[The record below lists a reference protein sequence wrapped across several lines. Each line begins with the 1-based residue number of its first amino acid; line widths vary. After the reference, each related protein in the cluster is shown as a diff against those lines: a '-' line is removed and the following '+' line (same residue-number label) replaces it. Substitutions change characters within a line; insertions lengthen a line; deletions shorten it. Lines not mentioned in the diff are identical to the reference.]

1 MQGMIGLDW
10 GTTQL
15 RAMLF
20 DGGGAVLE
28 TRRRPW
34 GIRQLPEGGFD
45 AALAS
50 ICAGWPNAP
59 ILAAGMVGS
68 RQGWRETA
76 YVDTPASL
84 DALAAGIV
92 TVRGTDGREV
102 AIVPGVRDG
111 CGPDMMRGEETQVF
125 GVLDGYPP
133 PLRDTCMLLP
143 GTHSKWVQVR
153 DRRIVRITTM
163 MTGELYALLRGHSI
177 LGAGIPGAPVPPQQ
191 TQSFEATT
199 FEAGVRTARH
209 SGGAGA
215 LTRLFSTRALMLD
228 GRLAPAA
235 IPDYLSG
242 LLIGEE
248 LRGARASGWLNG
260 RNAPLLV
267 GDEALCARY
276 SRAIALFDL
285 PQPVAIADA
294 SARGLWRIA
303 SAAALTNGSAMTC
316 GEP

>member
-1 MQGMIGLDW
+1 MQRLIGLDW

-20 DGGGAVLE
+20 DGAGVVQE
-28 TRRRPW
+28 TRRQPW

-59 ILAAGMVGS
+59 ILATGMVGS

-76 YVDTPASL
+76 YVDTPANL

-92 TVRGTDGREV
+92 MVRDKEGREI

-111 CGPDMMRGEETQVF
+111 SGPDMMRGEETQVF
-125 GVLDGYPP
+125 GVLDSYPQT
-133 PLRDTCMLLP
+133 LRDTCMVLP

-153 DRRIVRITTM
+153 DRRIIRVTTM

-177 LGAGIPGAPVPPQQ
+177 LGAGVPVASGSPQEAPLFN
-191 TQSFEATT
+191 TAA
-199 FEAGVRTARH
+199 FEAGVRAARH
-209 SGGAGA
+209 SGSAGA

-228 GRLAPAA
+228 GRLAPDA

-248 LRGARASGWLNG
+248 LRGARAAGWLNA

-276 SRAIALFDL
+276 SLGITLFDL

-303 SAAALTNGSAMTC
+303 SAARLADGPALTY

>member
-1 MQGMIGLDW
+1 MQRLIGLDW

-20 DGGGAVLE
+20 DGGGGVQE
-28 TRRRPW
+28 TRRQPW

-50 ICAGWPNAP
+50 ICVGWPKAP

-76 YVDTPASL
+76 YVDTPAGL
-84 DALAAGIV
+84 DALAAGIL
-92 TVRGTDGREV
+92 TVRSSDDREI

-111 CGPDMMRGEETQVF
+111 SGPDMMRGEETQVF
-125 GVLDGYPP
+125 GVLDSHPP
-133 PLRDTCMLLP
+133 SLRDTCMLLP

-153 DRRIVRITTM
+153 DRRIVRIATM

-177 LGAGIPGAPVPPQQ
+177 LGAGIPDAPAVSPETP
-191 TQSFEATT
+191 SFDTAA
-199 FEAGVRTARH
+199 FETGVRTARH
-209 SGGAGA
+209 SGSAGA

-228 GRLAPAA
+228 GRLAPSA

-248 LRGARASGWLNG
+248 LRGARAAGWLNAG
-260 RNAPLLV
+260 NAPLLV

-276 SRAIALFDL
+276 SCAIALFDL

-303 SAAALTNGSAMTC
+303 GAIALINQPLSTHGAS
-316 GEP
+316 